1 MTRYVL
7 LLLLLSLSASLSA
20 QKFLQLEKRGSL
32 KTFRYYPGDEI
43 AFELDEQWYQ
53 RYIQGLDVDQGL
65 IYVEDGVVE
74 VEKITHFKRLDAGQQ
89 AVTFS
94 NMLWTFGAGWL
105 LFSVVDGIA
114 GNDFKTNAVTVPLG
128 AGLAGGGIRL
138 FGKAR
143 RHRIGEKWR
152 LRMLDLTMPSPGN

>member
-1 MTRYVL
+1 MTRYL
-7 LLLLLSLSASLSA
+7 LLFLLLILSSSLLA

-53 RYIQGLDVDQGL
+53 RYIQDLDVEEGL
-65 IYVEDGVVE
+65 IYVVDGVVK
-74 VEKITHFKRLDAGQQ
+74 VKDIARFKRLDSGQA

-94 NMLWTFGAGWL
+94 NMLWTFGAGWF
-105 LFSVVDGIA
+105 LFSIVDGIA
-114 GNDFKTNAVTVPLG
+114 SGEFKTNAVTVPLASG
-128 AGLAGGGIRL
+128 VAGGGIRL

-143 RHRIGEKWR
+143 KHKIGQKWR
-152 LRMLDLTMPSPGN
+152 LRMMDLTMSPGN